1 MYMFNKNINKL
12 SKKITKEIKCEE
24 LKEQLNRSKLNNPTM
39 LNWLWEFSKKIV
51 VVLFV
56 IYVLTYLFSWI
67 LILLSGIYSW
77 NVTFLDTLIS
87 ETNSTFKI
95 VIGGY
100 LIKSMAE
107 NVIKIK
113 NTISTTSSSDEVV
126 DENETIDEDLS
137 GDDLNEEI

>member
-1 MYMFNKNINKL
+1 MFNKSMNKL
-12 SKKITKEIKCEE
+12 SKKITEEIKCEE
-24 LKEQLNRSKLNNPTM
+24 LKEQLNKSKLNNPTM

-51 VVLFV
+51 VGLFV
-56 IYVLTYLFSWI
+56 IYVLTYLFSWT
-67 LILLSGIYSW
+67 LILLSGMYSW
-77 NVTFLDTLIS
+77 NITFLDTLIS
-87 ETNSTFKI
+87 ETNSTFKV

-113 NTISTTSSSDEVV
+113 NTTSTTSSDDEVV
-126 DENETIDEDLS
+126 EENETIDEDLS

>member
-1 MYMFNKNINKL
+1 MFNKNINKL

-24 LKEQLNRSKLNNPTM
+24 LKEQLNKSKLNNLTM

-51 VVLFV
+51 VGLFV
-56 IYVLTYLFSWI
+56 IYVLTYLFSWT
-67 LILLSGIYSW
+67 LILLSGMYSW
-77 NVTFLDTLIS
+77 NITFLDTLIS
-87 ETNSTFKI
+87 ETNSTFKV

-113 NTISTTSSSDEVV
+113 NTTSTTSSDDEVV
-126 DENETIDEDLS
+126 DQNETIDEDLS